1 MTNLDAAIA
10 LEALMHDDLD
20 DSEIDW
26 ALDALLRVRPPKP

>member
-1 MTNLDAAIA
+1 MTELDVA
-10 LEALMHDDLD
+10 LAREALSHDDLD